1 MKLSQKEEE
10 LMDIIWRLNSAYM
23 KDILDE
29 LPEPKP
35 ATTTIATL
43 LKRMLE
49 KGAIGFNLNGNSRQY
64 FAKIDKNEYS
74 TSYLR
79 NMISTFF
86 QGSSRRFASF
96 FTNDMSLSKEELLE
110 LRDMIDD
117 KLKSSES

>member
-10 LMDIIWRLNSAYM
+10 LMDIIWRLDAVYM
-23 KDILDE
+23 KDILDQ

-35 ATTTIATL
+35 ASTTIATL
-43 LKRMLE
+43 LKRMID

-64 FAKIDKNEYS
+64 YSLIDKKEYS
-74 TSYLR
+74 SSYLK
-79 NMISTFF
+79 NMIATFF

-110 LRDMIDD
+110 LRKMIDD
-117 KLKSSES
+117 KLERSDS